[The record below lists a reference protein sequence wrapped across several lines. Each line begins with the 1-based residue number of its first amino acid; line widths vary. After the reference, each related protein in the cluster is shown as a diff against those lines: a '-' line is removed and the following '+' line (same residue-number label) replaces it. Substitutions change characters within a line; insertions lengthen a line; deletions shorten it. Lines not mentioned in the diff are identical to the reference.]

1 MFYKLP
7 LEIQTIEGACT
18 SDTPYYVSRKKEHVC
33 NSAKNVPSN
42 FFYSPSTTYFFVI
55 QNTCKEM
62 QKKTRLEYERVDSYW
77 QRRMI
82 VDTLYSKLISR
93 KSAAHVRRKV
103 WKSRGV
109 AHSVPEK

>member
-62 QKKTRLEYERVDSYW
+62 QKKTD
-77 QRRMI
+77 
-82 VDTLYSKLISR
+82 
-93 KSAAHVRRKV
+93 
-103 WKSRGV
+103 
-109 AHSVPEK
+109 